1 MPLSLI
7 EAQMAGVPIVSTNV
21 GSVSEIVADG
31 VTGRLVPR
39 SGEGLAE
46 AIEEVVKKSQSPN
59 EIKVSSKERA
69 QALFSV
75 ESMVEAHEKL
85 YRELLG

>member
-1 MPLSLI
+1 MQRNDAEKTLASSPPKRDGAAVL
-7 EAQMAGVPIVSTNV
+7 P
-21 GSVSEIVADG
+21 ADG

-46 AIEEVVKKSQSPN
+46 AIEEAVKKSQSSN
-59 EIKVSSKERA
+59 EIKASSQERA
-69 QALFSV
+69 QRLFSV